1 MVKKFISID
10 YAGIAIASTCFL
22 HCLGTLFF
30 LAGYSASS
38 FLYLSFLDNPQIH
51 AIFILASVALGIISL
66 MIAYAIL
73 KKSSQISW
81 FIKLLLGIGVFC
93 LLSGLFL
100 DSFSTSNFA
109 NILLLSGAAAI
120 ALLHVQ
126 LLLAKKKI
134 TD

>member
-1 MVKKFISID
+1 MVKKFISLD

-51 AIFILASVALGIISL
+51 AIFILVSVALGIISL

-73 KKSSQISW
+73 KKSSQINW

>member
-1 MVKKFISID
+1 MVKKFISLD

-38 FLYLSFLDNPQIH
+38 FLYLIFLDNPQIH

-100 DSFSTSNFA
+100 DSFSTSNSA

>member
-1 MVKKFISID
+1 MVKKFISLD

-30 LAGYSASS
+30 LTGYSASS

-73 KKSSQISW
+73 KKSSQINW
-81 FIKLLLGIGVFC
+81 FIKLLFGIGVFC

>member
-1 MVKKFISID
+1 MVKKFISLD

-38 FLYLSFLDNPQIH
+38 FLYLNFLDNPQIH

-73 KKSSQISW
+73 KKSSQINW

-120 ALLHVQ
+120 ALLHLQ

>member
-1 MVKKFISID
+1 MVKKFISLD

-73 KKSSQISW
+73 KKSSQINW

-100 DSFSTSNFA
+100 DSFSTSNSA

-120 ALLHVQ
+120 VLLHVQ

>member
-1 MVKKFISID
+1 MVKKFISLD

-81 FIKLLLGIGVFC
+81 FLKLLLGIGVFC

-100 DSFSTSNFA
+100 DSFSTSNSA

-120 ALLHVQ
+120 VLLHVQ

>member
-1 MVKKFISID
+1 MVKKLISLD

-73 KKSSQISW
+73 KKSSQINW

>member
-1 MVKKFISID
+1 MVKKFVSFD

-73 KKSSQISW
+73 KKSSQINW

>member
-1 MVKKFISID
+1 MVKKFISLD

-73 KKSSQISW
+73 KKSSQINW

-100 DSFSTSNFA
+100 DGFSTSSFA

>member
-1 MVKKFISID
+1 MVKKFISLD

-38 FLYLSFLDNPQIH
+38 FLYLSFLDNPEIH
-51 AIFILASVALGIISL
+51 AIFILTSVALGIISL

-73 KKSSQISW
+73 KKSSPING
-81 FIKLLLGIGVFC
+81 FIKLILSIGVFC
-93 LLSGLFL
+93 LLSGLLL
-100 DSFSTSNFA
+100 DSFSSSNLA

-120 ALLHVQ
+120 LLLHVQ
-126 LLLAKKKI
+126 LLIAKKKI

>member
-1 MVKKFISID
+1 MVKKFISLD

-73 KKSSQISW
+73 KKSTRISG
-81 FIKLLLGIGVFC
+81 FIKLILGIGVSC

-100 DSFSTSNFA
+100 DSFSNSNFA

-120 ALLHVQ
+120 MLLHVQ
-126 LLLAKKKI
+126 LLIAKKKI

>member
-1 MVKKFISID
+1 MVKKFISLD

-73 KKSSQISW
+73 KKSSQINW

-109 NILLLSGAAAI
+109 NILLSSGAAAI

>member
-1 MVKKFISID
+1 MVKKFISLD

-38 FLYLSFLDNPQIH
+38 FLYLSFLDNPKIH

-73 KKSSQISW
+73 KKSSQINW

-100 DSFSTSNFA
+100 DSFSASNFA

>member
-1 MVKKFISID
+1 MVKKFISLD

-100 DSFSTSNFA
+100 DSFSTSNLA
-109 NILLLSGAAAI
+109 NILLLSGATAI

>member
-1 MVKKFISID
+1 MVKKFISLD

-38 FLYLSFLDNPQIH
+38 FLYLSFLDNAQIH
-51 AIFILASVALGIISL
+51 AVFILASVALGIISL

-73 KKSSQISW
+73 KKSTQISG
-81 FIKLLLGIGVFC
+81 FIKFILVIGVLC
-93 LLSGLFL
+93 LLSGLLL
-100 DSFSTSNFA
+100 DSFSSSNLA
-109 NILLLSGAAAI
+109 NILLISGAAAI
-120 ALLHVQ
+120 MLLHVQ
-126 LLLAKKKI
+126 LLRVKKKI

>member
-1 MVKKFISID
+1 MVKKFISLD

-22 HCLGTLFF
+22 HSLGTLFF

-38 FLYLSFLDNPQIH
+38 FLYLNFLDNPQIH

-66 MIAYAIL
+66 MIAYAML
-73 KKSSQISW
+73 KKSTRISGFMK
-81 FIKLLLGIGVFC
+81 FILGIGVSC

-120 ALLHVQ
+120 MLLHVQ
-126 LLLAKKKI
+126 LLIAKKKI

>member
-1 MVKKFISID
+1 MVKKFIGLD

-38 FLYLSFLDNPQIH
+38 FLYLNFLENPQIH

-73 KKSSQISW
+73 KKSSQINW

>member
-1 MVKKFISID
+1 MVKKFISLD

-120 ALLHVQ
+120 MLLHVQ
-126 LLLAKKKI
+126 LLIAKKKI

>member
-1 MVKKFISID
+1 MVNKFISLD

-51 AIFILASVALGIISL
+51 AIFIIASVALGTISL

-73 KKSSQISW
+73 KKSSQINW

-109 NILLLSGAAAI
+109 NIILLSGAAAI

>member
-1 MVKKFISID
+1 MVKKFISLD

-38 FLYLSFLDNPQIH
+38 FLYLGFLDNPQIH
-51 AIFILASVALGIISL
+51 AIFILASVALGIVSL

-73 KKSSQISW
+73 KKSSQINW

>member
-1 MVKKFISID
+1 MVKKFISLD

-51 AIFILASVALGIISL
+51 VIFILASVAMGIISL

-73 KKSSQISW
+73 KKSSQINW

>member
-1 MVKKFISID
+1 MVKKFISLD

-51 AIFILASVALGIISL
+51 AIFILVSVALGIISL

-73 KKSSQISW
+73 KKSSKLSW

-100 DSFSTSNFA
+100 DSFSTSNSA

-120 ALLHVQ
+120 MLLHVQ
-126 LLLAKKKI
+126 LLIAKKKI
-134 TD
+134 ID

>member
-1 MVKKFISID
+1 MVKKFIGLD

-73 KKSSQISW
+73 KKSSQINW

>member
-1 MVKKFISID
+1 MVKKFISLD

-100 DSFSTSNFA
+100 DSFSTSNSA

-120 ALLHVQ
+120 MLLHVQ

>member
-1 MVKKFISID
+1 MVKKFISLD

-51 AIFILASVALGIISL
+51 TIFILASVALGIISL
-66 MIAYAIL
+66 MIAYEIL
-73 KKSSQISW
+73 KKSSQINW
-81 FIKLLLGIGVFC
+81 FIKLLIGIGVFC

>member
-1 MVKKFISID
+1 MVKKFISLD
-10 YAGIAIASTCFL
+10 YAGIAITSTCFL

-100 DSFSTSNFA
+100 DSFSTSNSA

-120 ALLHVQ
+120 MLLHVQ

>member
-1 MVKKFISID
+1 MVKKFISLD

-81 FIKLLLGIGVFC
+81 FIKLLSGIGVFC

-100 DSFSTSNFA
+100 DSFSTSNSA

-120 ALLHVQ
+120 VLLHVQ

>member
-1 MVKKFISID
+1 MVKKFISLD

-100 DSFSTSNFA
+100 DSFSTSNSA
-109 NILLLSGAAAI
+109 DILLLSGAAAI
-120 ALLHVQ
+120 VLLHVQ

>member
-1 MVKKFISID
+1 MVKKFISLD

-73 KKSSQISW
+73 KKSSQINW

-100 DSFSTSNFA
+100 DTFSTSNFA

>member
-1 MVKKFISID
+1 MVKKFISLD

-73 KKSSQISW
+73 KKSSQINW

-109 NILLLSGAAAI
+109 NIFLLSGAAAI

>member
-1 MVKKFISID
+1 MVKKFISLD

-81 FIKLLLGIGVFC
+81 FIKLLLGIGAFC

-100 DSFSTSNFA
+100 DSFSTSNSA

-120 ALLHVQ
+120 VLLHVQ

>member
-1 MVKKFISID
+1 MVKKFISLD

-100 DSFSTSNFA
+100 DSFSTSNSA

-120 ALLHVQ
+120 VLLHVQ

>member
-1 MVKKFISID
+1 MVKKFISLD

-22 HCLGTLFF
+22 HCLGALFF

-38 FLYLSFLDNPQIH
+38 FLYLNFLDNPQIH

-73 KKSSQISW
+73 KKSSQINW

-100 DSFSTSNFA
+100 DSFSTSNFG

>member
-1 MVKKFISID
+1 MVKKFMSLD

-73 KKSSQISW
+73 KKSSQINW

>member
-1 MVKKFISID
+1 MVKKFISLD

-38 FLYLSFLDNPQIH
+38 FLYLSFLDDPQIH

-73 KKSSQISW
+73 KKSSQINW
-81 FIKLLLGIGVFC
+81 FIKLLLGIGMFC

-100 DSFSTSNFA
+100 DSFSTSNSA

-120 ALLHVQ
+120 VLLHVQ

>member
-30 LAGYSASS
+30 LVGYSASS

-73 KKSSQISW
+73 KKSSQINW

-120 ALLHVQ
+120 MLLHVQ
-126 LLLAKKKI
+126 LLIAKKKI

>member
-1 MVKKFISID
+1 MVKKFISLD

-51 AIFILASVALGIISL
+51 AIFILASVALGIVSL

-73 KKSSQISW
+73 KKSSQINW